1 MPSIPS
7 KLSPGEFEILKI
19 LWKLEIATVAEVR
32 ADYPRDEAP
41 AYTTIMTQLGRLADK
56 AAVRVSKEY
65 RPFRYR
71 PALQRGTLL
80 RRRLDAFLQT
90 TYEGDAQLVLQH
102 LLVDSHLTPPE
113 ASTVLDE
120 LSEEL

>member
-32 ADYPRDEAP
+32 DDFPRAEAP
-41 AYTTIMTQLGRLADK
+41 AYTTIMTQLGRLVDK

-71 PALQRGTLL
+71 PALQRSTLL
-80 RRRLDAFLQT
+80 RRRLDAFLKT
-90 TYEGDAQLVLQH
+90 TYEGDAQLVFQH
-102 LLVDSHLTPPE
+102 LLVDAHLTPPE

-120 LSEEL
+120 MSEEL